1 MKSMRRRILCMG
13 VVALL
18 LLGLV
23 GCGIAVPQQAH
34 REEAGDNAGK
44 GLALGKVVNE
54 VLPRADL
61 NAPIGVVH
69 RGFGFAMEDDE
80 FHVLRIHI
88 VRVRHLQPVD
98 IKGLLEA
105 NKSIKE
111 IRAEL
116 MEREGL
122 TSYQGQMR
130 LGNNSYKLVN
140 ISVTEDGDYPSFSAN
155 LTGPVE
161 ESELS
166 ESGSISVTIKEYEG
180 VRIGEGTLTMNDG
193 VYSGTYRVLLQVS
206 PPVPRSWGQQK

>member
-1 MKSMRRRILCMG
+1 MKSIRRRILCMG

-34 REEAGDNAGK
+34 REEAGDNAVK
-44 GLALGKVVNE
+44 GFALGKVVNE

-69 RGFGFAMEDDE
+69 RGFGFALGDDE
-80 FHVLRIHI
+80 FHVLRIYI
-88 VRVRHLQPVD
+88 LRVRNLQPVD

-105 NKSIKE
+105 NKSIEE

-122 TSYQGQMR
+122 TAYQGHMR

-140 ISVTEDGDYPSFSAN
+140 VSVTENGDVRNFDADIVGPSAEPN
-155 LTGPVE
+155 ATI
-161 ESELS
+161 
-166 ESGSISVTIKEYEG
+166 GSISVTIKEYEG

-193 VYSGTYRVLLQVS
+193 EYSGTYRVLLQVS
-206 PPVPRSWGQQK
+206 PPVPKSWGQQK